1 MFKKYVE
8 ITVKSYAE
16 CVEITKQQK
25 MLDPTCYAPSSFFGQ
40 KHLVKE
46 DFELTDGMIAC
57 GQWHI
62 PMQFIVEYDSW
73 KIHKDGDLYIIYD
86 GSRYF
91 INAKNQTI
99 SLSPRDFWAISRI
112 ANFLDTKSEVE
123 EYLNQLDSINGVS
136 AKRLSTPNRVKL
148 ITEKVQK
155 SRLSEESGDQIYYVI
170 ESLTKGGKFN
180 E

>member
-1 MFKKYVE
+1 MDYIE
-8 ITVKSYAE
+8 IILKPYAE
-16 CVEITKQQK
+16 CVEISKQ
-25 MLDPTCYAPSSFFGQ
+25 LDMFNPTCYAPESFFGQ
-40 KHLVKE
+40 KYSIKKDYEIV
-46 DFELTDGMIAC
+46 DGTIAC
-57 GQWHI
+57 GKWDI
-62 PMQFIVEYDSW
+62 PIQFIEYESG
-73 KIHKDGDLYIIYD
+73 KILKDGDLYIIYD

-91 INAKNQTI
+91 INVKKQAI

-148 ITEKVQK
+148 ITEKVQEN
-155 SRLSEESGDQIYYVI
+155 RLSEESGDQIYYVL
-170 ESLTKGGKFN
+170 ESLTEGGKFN